1 MVTKASTHVAQ
12 SMHLSQPAVSK
23 LIADLEYAIGFKL
36 FVRSKGSALT
46 VTPEAEYFYH
56 GVERSFIGVDALKKT
71 ADDIRNLSTG
81 NLHIV
86 SLPALAFSFLPH
98 VIRAFQKRHPGV
110 SIHLDR
116 KSTRLNSSH

>member
-1 MVTKASTHVAQ
+1 MNLGQLEALRAVMVTRSITQAAQ

-56 GVERSFIGVDALKKT
+56 EVERSFIGVDALKKT
-71 ADDIRNLSTG
+71 ADDIR
-81 NLHIV
+81 
-86 SLPALAFSFLPH
+86 
-98 VIRAFQKRHPGV
+98 
-110 SIHLDR
+110 DR

>member
-1 MVTKASTHVAQ
+1 MEKSFLAPLYQSWSITNADNLGGFWMNLRQLEAFRAVMVTRSITQAAQ

-56 GVERSFIGVDALKKT
+56 EVERRSEEHTSELQSLMRISYAVFCLKK
-71 ADDIRNLSTG
+71 
-81 NLHIV
+81 
-86 SLPALAFSFLPH
+86 
-98 VIRAFQKRHPGV
+98 QK
-110 SIHLDR
+110 
-116 KSTRLNSSH
+116 